1 MLQMALLLST
11 LNLLDYKLKKK
22 KKKERKK
29 KYKLHEG
36 RKCWLFYLLISHCI
50 VTPVT
55 APSTE
60 WVLNLLLSHLKRV
73 YSLQGPVQELSS
85 PASTCDPHAEGQP

>member
-22 KKKERKK
+22 KKERKK
-29 KYKLHEG
+29 EK
-36 RKCWLFYLLISHCI
+36 IQASHCI

-60 WVLNLLLSHLKRV
+60 WVLNLLLSHLKSV